1 MHRIGP
7 RLEHL
12 LARRVDQSLE
22 HELMGAQNW
31 RAMLMHPPP
40 GAFAWPAAMIVWGPG
55 FVSSAHRHHCV
66 QLVMTMQGT
75 LRVRGGAAEDWRRCG
90 ACLVPPDA
98 VHEID
103 ARASTVLIGFVD
115 AESDLGAAL
124 RERIGRHILCLGARQ
139 LARWRAALAPPLTK
153 ARVEEWVRSEL
164 PHARQTLRIHPGVNR
179 VLRYLREELGVAED
193 FSLDT
198 LAAVSGLS
206 RSRLMHLFTEGVGV
220 PIRPYLLWLRV
231 QRAAC
236 DLMNGASV
244 TDAAQNAGFSDAS
257 HLTRTFRRMLGT
269 TPTDLAL
276 RKRVS
281 SGISME
287 LLEAIATPVSGPN
300 ATGRAGRRLER
311 TG

>member
-1 MHRIGP
+1 
-7 RLEHL
+7 
-12 LARRVDQSLE
+12 
-22 HELMGAQNW
+22 
-31 RAMLMHPPP
+31 MLMHPAP

-75 LRVRGGAAEDWRRCG
+75 LRVRGSAAEEWRSC
-90 ACLVPPDA
+90 AAVLVRPDA

-103 ARASTVLIGFVD
+103 ARASTVLIGFLD
-115 AESDLGAAL
+115 AESELGAAL
-124 RERIGRHILCLGARQ
+124 QERMDHDIVCPGARQ
-139 LARWRAALAPPLTK
+139 VARWRTALAPPLTK

-164 PHARQTLRIHPGVNR
+164 PRPRRMVRVHPKVQR

-193 FSLDT
+193 FSLDR

-206 RSRLMHLFTEGVGV
+206 RSRLMHLFTESVGV
-220 PIRPYLLWLRV
+220 PIRPYLLWLRL

-236 DLMNGASV
+236 DVMNGASV
-244 TDAAQNAGFSDAS
+244 TDAAQNAGFSDAA

-269 TPTDLAL
+269 TPSDLAL

-281 SGISME
+281 SGVSMQSVE
-287 LLEAIATPVSGPN
+287 PVATSVSSPN

-311 TG
+311 IG

>member
-1 MHRIGP
+1 MHEIGP
-7 RLEHL
+7 RREHL
-12 LARRVDQSLE
+12 LARRVDEPLE

-66 QLVMTMQGT
+66 QLAMTTQGT
-75 LRVRGGAAEDWRRCG
+75 LRVRGGAADEWRRCG
-90 ACLVPPDA
+90 ACLVRPDA

-103 ARASTVLIGFVD
+103 ARDSTVLIGFLD
-115 AESDLGAAL
+115 AESDVGAAL
-124 RERIGRHILCLGARQ
+124 CERIERDIQCLGAQQ
-139 LARWRAALAPPLTK
+139 LARWRDALEPPLTK
-153 ARVEEWVRSEL
+153 ARVEEWVRNEL
-164 PHARQTLRIHPGVNR
+164 LDARQTVRIHPKVKR

-193 FSLDT
+193 FSLDR

-220 PIRPYLLWLRV
+220 PIRPYVLWLRV

-236 DLMNGASV
+236 DLMSGASV
-244 TDAAQNAGFSDAS
+244 TDAAQSAGFSDAA

-269 TPTDLAL
+269 TPSDLAL
-276 RKRVS
+276 RQRVS
-281 SGISME
+281 SGVSMQSVE
-287 LLEAIATPVSGPN
+287 PVATPVSGPN
-300 ATGRAGRRLER
+300 ATGRARGRLEG